1 MKIEIEKWLK
11 KNKED
16 ILQSISELIQ
26 IKTENMPPSGNE
38 KPGQEYLY
46 NKILKYIPE
55 KQIDIFEIDD
65 VEGIREHPLFF
76 PTVDGVERDYRN
88 RPNLVAKIPGK
99 KGGRSLLFSGHMDVM
114 PVKEEKWEVFPN
126 PYSGKIKDGKLYGRG
141 SMDMKAGTMA
151 GFFAIKCLRD
161 LGISL
166 NGDLYA
172 ESVVDEENGGVNG
185 TIAARL
191 RYPNI
196 DFAILPESSGMI
208 AGVETLG
215 GSDWEASVDV
225 KGPGGF
231 GFGLELQ
238 NPVYRLSKVA
248 LALEAYDKLLRT
260 IKASKNYKS
269 RQFIRVL
276 TFQLSSG
283 GSNYLQSGAVPT
295 RGHIYF
301 WVESFANVTEEEYK
315 NNFLDFMKKE
325 LSRYDDFKDDF
336 PLFKT
341 SIRVLEGHV
350 TDISHPAISSLKKAH
365 KELGLNYTEG
375 GLGFAC
381 DAFAFKKA
389 GNTEVVVLGPK
400 GANPHGMDEYV
411 EVKDILELI
420 KIMVL
425 TAIDYCGK

>member
-1 MKIEIEKWLK
+1 
-11 KNKED
+11 
-16 ILQSISELIQ
+16 
-26 IKTENMPPSGNE
+26 
-38 KPGQEYLY
+38 
-46 NKILKYIPE
+46 
-55 KQIDIFEIDD
+55 
-65 VEGIREHPLFF
+65 LFF
-76 PTVDGVERDYRN
+76 PTVDGVNRDYRN
-88 RPNLVAKIPGK
+88 RPNLVVKIPGK
-99 KGGRSLLFSGHMDVM
+99 KHDRSLLFSGHMDVM
-114 PVKEEKWEVFPN
+114 PVKEEKWQVFTD
-126 PYSGKIKDGKLYGRG
+126 PYSGRIKDGKLYGRG

-151 GFFAIKCLRD
+151 GFFAIKCLKD

-191 RYPNI
+191 RYPDI

-208 AGVETLG
+208 TGIETLG

-238 NPVYRLSKVA
+238 NPIYRLSKVA
-248 LALEAYDKLLRT
+248 LALEEYDKLLRT
-260 IKASKNYKS
+260 VKASKNYKT

-283 GSNYLQSGAVPT
+283 GSNYLQSGSVPT

-301 WVESFANVTEEEYK
+301 WVEAFANVTEDEYK
-315 NNFLDFMKKE
+315 RKFLDFMKEE

-341 SIRVLEGHV
+341 SIRVLEGHI
-350 TDISHPAISSLKKAH
+350 TDTSHPAMTSLKKAH
-365 KELGLNYTEG
+365 QELGLRYNEG

-381 DAFAFKKA
+381 DAFAFKKV
-389 GNTEVVVLGPK
+389 GNTEVVVLGPS
-400 GANPHGMDEYV
+400 GENPHGMDEYV
-411 EVKDILELI
+411 DVKDILELI

-425 TAIDYCGK
+425 TAIDYCGL

>member
-1 MKIEIEKWLK
+1 MKQEIENWIE
-11 KNKED
+11 KNKDE
-16 ILQSISELIQ
+16 ILQGISGLIQ
-26 IKTENMPPSGNE
+26 IRTENLPPTGNE

-46 NKILKYIPE
+46 NKISKYIPE
-55 KQIDIFEIDD
+55 DQIDIFEVDD
-65 VEGIREHPLFF
+65 VKSIREHPLFF

-88 RPNLVAKIPGK
+88 RPNLVVKIPGK
-99 KGGRSLLFSGHMDVM
+99 KQGKSLLFSGHMDVM
-114 PVKEEKWEVFPN
+114 PVKEEKWEVFSD

-151 GFFAIKCLRD
+151 GFYAIKCLKD

-196 DFAILPESSGMI
+196 DFAILPESSGMV
-208 AGVETLG
+208 AGIETLG
-215 GSDWEASVDV
+215 GSDWEAFVDV

-231 GFGLELQ
+231 GFGVELQ
-238 NPVYRLSKVA
+238 NPVYKLSKVA
-248 LALEAYDKLLRT
+248 IALEKYDKLLKT

-269 RQFIRVL
+269 QQFIRVL
-276 TFQLSSG
+276 TFQLMSG

-295 RGHIYF
+295 KGHIYF
-301 WVESFANVTEEEYK
+301 WVEAFANVTEEEYK
-315 NNFLDFMKKE
+315 RKFLDFMKEE

-350 TDISHPAISSLKKAH
+350 TDTSHPAMSSLKKAH
-365 KELGLNYTEG
+365 EELGLNYNED

-389 GNTEVVVLGPK
+389 GNTEVVVLGPR

-411 EVKDILELI
+411 KVKDILELI

-425 TAIDYCGK
+425 TAIDYCGL